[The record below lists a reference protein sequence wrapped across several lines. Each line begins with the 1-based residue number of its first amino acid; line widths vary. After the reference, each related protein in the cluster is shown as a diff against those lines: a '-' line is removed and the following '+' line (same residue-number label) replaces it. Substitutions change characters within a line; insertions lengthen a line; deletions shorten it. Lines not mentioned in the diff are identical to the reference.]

1 MQNYVTMMVDYRD
14 DNDRF
19 VRMKI
24 DDMEFCVR
32 DGELFFISDKVKYNI
47 PLESVIQVFPN

>member
-32 DGELFFISDKVKYNI
+32 DGELFFISDNVKYNI